1 MNVKGLK
8 LTKEFIRKL
17 YSQEEEIH
25 DVKECIEPFVE
36 FQWKGFDNNEFFHL
50 INSFEVLDKAG
61 FFDFL
66 PDDYLFVFNF
76 DNNVAE
82 MDIVTIFAD
91 KDGNDIFLDIE
102 VKNGELSEVSNKLST
117 QLNKRIESQMSEFLK
132 SGKYLLI
139 GLVNDSFFT
148 SYFNDGNERIEYKDI
163 DSLLDN
169 AKNFIPEKSV
179 DTLIYQKSEMASL
192 YSIWEIIKNG
202 TYSYYEDT
210 DKHYKYIED
219 NIPRK
224 KAIFIYGDAG
234 TGKSVLALR
243 LFAEHQKEAKLLVV
257 NSKLYYTLDLGFS
270 FYSSGKAMFNTK
282 KFIENLSS
290 DDLAIVDECQR
301 LSLEDMKMIVE
312 KSKCAVFF
320 GDEKQAWSEN
330 STDLNSKA
338 LCNEFEKSGFYSCC
352 KKLTKSKRYSDETNK
367 AITSLLFP
375 TKPADAI
382 KLPYGYTIYITF
394 KPKTFLKM
402 FKEADG
408 LKKLYCPYTDS
419 TEKTLKIDQEEFPCA
434 SRTDDNFSAKPDSS
448 KYGNTYHALSFDV
461 DDCFVFLPYTKEI
474 EVRRKSYLF
483 TSRLKMTEKN
493 IWKYQNELNIL
504 FTRGRKSLTIC
515 AEDITAYLLLR
526 KRWLRLKNGK

>member
-1 MNVKGLK
+1 M
-8 LTKEFIRKL
+8 
-17 YSQEEEIH
+17 
-25 DVKECIEPFVE
+25 
-36 FQWKGFDNNEFFHL
+36 
-50 INSFEVLDKAG
+50 
-61 FFDFL
+61 
-66 PDDYLFVFNF
+66 
-76 DNNVAE
+76 
-82 MDIVTIFAD
+82 
-91 KDGNDIFLDIE
+91 
-102 VKNGELSEVSNKLST
+102 
-117 QLNKRIESQMSEFLK
+117 
-132 SGKYLLI
+132 
-139 GLVNDSFFT
+139 
-148 SYFNDGNERIEYKDI
+148 
-163 DSLLDN
+163 
-169 AKNFIPEKSV
+169 
-179 DTLIYQKSEMASL
+179 
-192 YSIWEIIKNG
+192 
-202 TYSYYEDT
+202 
-210 DKHYKYIED
+210 
-219 NIPRK
+219 
-224 KAIFIYGDAG
+224 
-234 TGKSVLALR
+234 ALR

-270 FYSSGKAMFNTK
+270 FYSSGKATFNTE

-338 LCNEFEKSGFYSCC
+338 LCNEFEKSGFDSCC

-375 TKPADAI
+375 TKQADAI
-382 KLPYGYTIYITF
+382 KLPHGYTIYITF

-419 TEKTLKIDQEEFPCA
+419 AGKTLKIDQEEFPCA

-461 DDCFVFLPYTKEI
+461 DDCFVFLPYTKAI

-483 TSRLKMTEKN
+483 TSRLEMTEKN

-515 AEDITAYLLLR
+515 VEDITAYLLLR
-526 KRWLRLKNGK
+526 KRWLRLKNEK

>member
-17 YSQEEEIH
+17 YSQKAEIH

-36 FQWKGFDNNEFFHL
+36 FQWKGFNNDEFSHL
-50 INSFEVLDKAG
+50 INSFETLDKAG
-61 FFDFL
+61 LFNFL

-91 KDGNDIFLDIE
+91 KDGKDIFLDIE
-102 VKNGELSEVSNKLST
+102 VKNGEFDEVSKKLNA
-117 QLNKRIESQMSEFLK
+117 QLRKRIDSQMGEFLK

-139 GLVNDSFFT
+139 GLVNDSFFSSFFYDESEIT
-148 SYFNDGNERIEYKDI
+148 EYKEI
-163 DSLLDN
+163 EELLKI
-169 AKNFIPEKSV
+169 AKNFNPEKSV
-179 DTLIYQKSEMASL
+179 ETLIYQKSEMASL
-192 YSIWEIIKNG
+192 CSIWERIKNG
-202 TYSYYEDT
+202 TYPYYEDT
-210 DKHYKYIED
+210 NKHYKSIED
-219 NIPRK
+219 NILRK

-243 LFAEHQKEAKLLVV
+243 LFSEHQKEAKLLVV
-257 NSKLYYTLDLGFS
+257 NSKLYYTLNLGFS
-270 FYSSGKAMFNTK
+270 FYSSGKAMFNSSE
-282 KFIENLSS
+282 FIENLSH

-301 LSLEDMKMIVE
+301 LSMDDMKLIAK

-320 GDEKQAWSEN
+320 GDEKQAWSED

-338 LCNEFEKSGFYSCC
+338 LCSEFEKSGYASYC
-352 KKLTKSKRYSDETNK
+352 KKLTKAKRYSDETNK

-375 TKPADAI
+375 SKQADAI

-419 TEKTLKIDQEEFPCA
+419 KGNTLTIDQEEFPCA
-434 SRTDDNFSAKPDSS
+434 SRTDDNFSAMPDST
-448 KYGNTYHALSFDV
+448 KYGSTYHALSFDV
-461 DDCFVFLPYTKEI
+461 DDCFVFLPHTKAI
-474 EVRRKSYLF
+474 EFRRKSYLF
-483 TSRLKMTEKN
+483 TSCLEITEKN
-493 IWKYQNELNIL
+493 ILKYQNELNIL

-515 AEDITAYLLLR
+515 VEAISAYLLLR
-526 KRWLRLKNGK
+526 KRFLKMKTVK

>member
-102 VKNGELSEVSNKLST
+102 VKNGEHSEVSNKLST

-192 YSIWEIIKNG
+192 YSIWERIKNG

-282 KFIENLSS
+282 KNSS
-290 DDLAIVDECQR
+290 RI
-301 LSLEDMKMIVE
+301 
-312 KSKCAVFF
+312 
-320 GDEKQAWSEN
+320 
-330 STDLNSKA
+330 
-338 LCNEFEKSGFYSCC
+338 
-352 KKLTKSKRYSDETNK
+352 
-367 AITSLLFP
+367 
-375 TKPADAI
+375 
-382 KLPYGYTIYITF
+382 
-394 KPKTFLKM
+394 
-402 FKEADG
+402 
-408 LKKLYCPYTDS
+408 
-419 TEKTLKIDQEEFPCA
+419 
-434 SRTDDNFSAKPDSS
+434 
-448 KYGNTYHALSFDV
+448 
-461 DDCFVFLPYTKEI
+461 
-474 EVRRKSYLF
+474 
-483 TSRLKMTEKN
+483 
-493 IWKYQNELNIL
+493 
-504 FTRGRKSLTIC
+504 
-515 AEDITAYLLLR
+515 
-526 KRWLRLKNGK
+526 